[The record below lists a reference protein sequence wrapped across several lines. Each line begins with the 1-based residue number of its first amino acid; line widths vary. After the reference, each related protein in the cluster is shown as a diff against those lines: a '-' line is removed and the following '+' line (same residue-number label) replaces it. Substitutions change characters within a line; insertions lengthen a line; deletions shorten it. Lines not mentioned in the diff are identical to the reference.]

1 MDEIRSLLPAA
12 VKVLALTAT
21 ATKTLRGK
29 VAEVIGLTDPLV
41 ISVCPCKPN
50 IVYAMSSF
58 ISLPDTF
65 DPLLHEL
72 KKKRT
77 SFPRTIVYC
86 EQCSKLY
93 QLFRTGL
100 GDGFTEP
107 PDAPASLSRFRLVE
121 MYTSCVDIEVKS
133 QIILSF
139 YSDIYPLRIIFA
151 TVAFGMGL
159 DCSDVRK
166 IIHLGAWNHI
176 SIVCGYR

>member
-1 MDEIRSLLPAA
+1 MGEIRSLLPAA

-29 VAEVIGLTDPLV
+29 VAEVIGLIDPLV

-72 KKKRT
+72 
-77 SFPRTIVYC
+77 RTIVYC
-86 EQCSKLY
+86 RTLEQCSKLY
-93 QLFRTGL
+93 RLFRTGL
-100 GDGFTEP
+100 GDSFTEP

-121 MYTSCVDIEVKS
+121 MYTSCVDVDVKS

-139 YSDIYPLRIIFA
+139 SSDIYPLRII
-151 TVAFGMGL
+151 
-159 DCSDVRK
+159 
-166 IIHLGAWNHI
+166 
-176 SIVCGYR
+176 